1 VRSLADALL
10 KLFRDPDGGGF
21 FQTASD
27 AEELV
32 VRPKEL
38 FDNAV
43 PSGNSAAAELF
54 LRLGL
59 LTGELEYERA
69 GVSALRLVRDL
80 VPRAPTMLGHA
91 LCAMD
96 LYVARSREV
105 AIVGDPDA
113 VDTKALVAE
122 VHGRFLPNAVLAV
135 GRPGAASEVP
145 LLQDRQQL
153 DGKATAYV
161 CEQFVCQQPVTD
173 PEALV
178 AQLIA

>member
-1 VRSLADALL
+1 
-10 KLFRDPDGGGF
+10 
-21 FQTASD
+21 
-27 AEELV
+27 
-32 VRPKEL
+32 
-38 FDNAV
+38 
-43 PSGNSAAAELF
+43 
-54 LRLGL
+54 
-59 LTGELEYERA
+59 
-69 GVSALRLVRDL
+69 
-80 VPRAPTMLGHA
+80 MLGHA
-91 LCAMD
+91 LCAVD
-96 LYVARSREV
+96 LYVGRSREV

-135 GRPGAASEVP
+135 GQPGAASEVP

>member
-1 VRSLADALL
+1 
-10 KLFRDPDGGGF
+10 
-21 FQTASD
+21 
-27 AEELV
+27 
-32 VRPKEL
+32 
-38 FDNAV
+38 
-43 PSGNSAAAELF
+43 
-54 LRLGL
+54 
-59 LTGELEYERA
+59 
-69 GVSALRLVRDL
+69 
-80 VPRAPTMLGHA
+80 MLGHA

-113 VDTKALVAE
+113 VDTKALVAA
-122 VHGRFLPNAVLAV
+122 VHGRFLANAVLAV
-135 GRPGAASEVP
+135 GRPGAVP